1 MPKSSKEKLQEAAG
15 EAELKRDLLRPRA
28 PAALL
33 WDPCDNVC
41 DPKRERLDF
50 SLHQRGCQ
58 GIGGNIWVVR
68 TGYGHLHS
76 CREYEQRWKQ

>member
-28 PAALL
+28 K
-33 WDPCDNVC
+33 C

-50 SLHQRGCQ
+50 SVPQWGCH
-58 GIGGNIWVVR
+58 GMVAISG
-68 TGYGHLHS
+68 
-76 CREYEQRWKQ
+76 